1 MAKLRMI
8 IELEYN
14 EQVMHG
20 DDKESYD
27 WFICEV
33 LAASPS
39 DFPNALSLHSNLI
52 GDFVGDVELISL
64 LPNSES
70 VGTQHEPIKTDE

>member
-1 MAKLRMI
+1 MKLRMI

-14 EQVMHG
+14 EQDMHG

-52 GDFVGDVELISL
+52 GDFVGYVELISI
-64 LPNSES
+64 LPNNES
-70 VGTQHEPIKTDE
+70 IVTQHEPSKAD

>member
-52 GDFVGDVELISL
+52 GDFVGDVELISI
-64 LPNSES
+64 LPNNES
-70 VGTQHEPIKTDE
+70 IVTQNEPSKAD